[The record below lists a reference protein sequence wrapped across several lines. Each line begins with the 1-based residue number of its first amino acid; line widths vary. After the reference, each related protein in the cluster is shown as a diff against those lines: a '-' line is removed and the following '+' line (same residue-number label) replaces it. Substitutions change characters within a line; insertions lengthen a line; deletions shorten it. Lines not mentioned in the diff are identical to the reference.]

1 MLIAVLDKQLIS
13 KISPR
18 KGENKSDIIW
28 VREAEM

>member
-18 KGENKSDIIW
+18 KGKSKSEVIW

>member
-1 MLIAVLDKQLIS
+1 MLDKQLIS

-18 KGENKSDIIW
+18 KGKSKSDIIW